1 MSPKISASTARQMD
15 LLEAQAAHRKTI
27 PEPVVDGIRISVTC
41 APCGLSVD
49 APNNDFGR
57 ALIASWPAIH
67 AKDYKPAKVSNP

>member
-1 MSPKISASTARQMD
+1 MTDKLSPRQAREMD

-27 PEPVVDGIRISVTC
+27 PEPVVDGLRISVSC

-57 ALIASWPAIH
+57 TLIAHWPAVH
-67 AKDYKPAKVSNP
+67 AQDYKPAKVSNP